1 MLNRTD
7 WASAKVLLGDN
18 NFLKRLYDYDKDN
31 IPQSML
37 KKLKVY
43 IDNPKFTPEIVEK
56 TSKACRSMCMW
67 VRAMDLYAHVFR
79 TVEPKRQK
87 LAAAEAELDAVMTTL
102 KEKQE
107 KLAPVEQQIAELQK
121 SYDDSVAEKQ
131 YLEKTMALTT
141 ARLKRAGKL
150 TVALADE
157 KGRWEQNV
165 KVSGWETG
173 INTG

>member
-7 WASAKVLLGDN
+7 WASGKVLLVDN

-107 KLAPVEQQIAELQK
+107 KLAAVEQPDPTGVGCHAGCSRLG
-121 SYDDSVAEKQ
+121 VAGGDPD
-131 YLEKTMALTT
+131 L
-141 ARLKRAGKL
+141 
-150 TVALADE
+150 DP
-157 KGRWEQNV
+157 
-165 KVSGWETG
+165 
-173 INTG
+173 

>member
-67 VRAMDLYAHVFR
+67 VRAMD
-79 TVEPKRQK
+79 
-87 LAAAEAELDAVMTTL
+87 M
-102 KEKQE
+102 
-107 KLAPVEQQIAELQK
+107 
-121 SYDDSVAEKQ
+121 
-131 YLEKTMALTT
+131 
-141 ARLKRAGKL
+141 
-150 TVALADE
+150 
-157 KGRWEQNV
+157 
-165 KVSGWETG
+165 
-173 INTG
+173 